1 MKKPVDLRAVA
12 QARRNLELIKR
23 AHPRLGGTADVNQW
37 TEVLEKDNEMA
48 ATQQAAFR
56 LPVELLG
63 RLDKHAK
70 QLQEASPGMTITR
83 TDVVRM
89 LLTQGLDDAEKK
101 PKRSPKR

>member
-1 MKKPVDLRAVA
+1 MRSPTLQREIAEITRAQPEKAGAANVD
-12 QARRNLELIKR
+12 
-23 AHPRLGGTADVNQW
+23 DW
-37 TEVLEKDNEMA
+37 TEIMKRDDNLMA
-48 ATQQAAFR
+48 ETQQTAFR

-70 QLQEASPGMTITR
+70 RLQEASPGMTITR
-83 TDVVRM
+83 ADVVRM